1 MKTVWKKEPKIKP
14 VIYFR
19 ICNDQIMYIG
29 ETSNINGLRPWR
41 YELEIGEYDYIITV
55 PACSNERRR
64 RYWEAYCIVK
74 FKPLKNRNLKIYHTL
89 LNKILLVQSR
99 GNLWGFPKGTF
110 EEGETYK
117 TCAIRELDEETG
129 IIIGS
134 DLLSDSNKIFVNKK
148 ACYFYVETN
157 IDTNLIEIQG
167 GYGNDANG
175 IGWVHLDCIRGMV
188 LYGQIKL
195 NYHARQCLY
204 KQFGLSIN

>member
-89 LNKILLVQSR
+89 LNKKYSEEEI
-99 GNLWGFPKGTF
+99 NLKL
-110 EEGETYK
+110 K
-117 TCAIRELDEETG
+117 
-129 IIIGS
+129 
-134 DLLSDSNKIFVNKK
+134 KIFPDFRRKNLNRMIKTVMLKK
-148 ACYFYVETN
+148 IYA
-157 IDTNLIEIQG
+157 
-167 GYGNDANG
+167 
-175 IGWVHLDCIRGMV
+175 LDNSIIATKQLKILKEERRQLENNCIRTTRHRKDRNF
-188 LYGQIKL
+188 I
-195 NYHARQCLY
+195 R
-204 KQFGLSIN
+204 